1 MFHERINESFLRKI
15 THIAPAKSAP
25 RLRMGCHSVQHICH
39 DLSGITHQS
48 TTEM

>member
-15 THIAPAKSAP
+15 THIPAKSAP
-25 RLRMGCHSVQHICH
+25 RLRMECHSVQQISCH